1 MNLDKIIEEIKKE
14 GEEELKRLKD
24 EGDKDIEKI
33 NLEFKKEVENIEKK
47 WNEIIEREKRLL
59 IEKKENELKL
69 ELDLI
74 ELNRKNRVLN
84 EFFTN
89 TINRLNS
96 MNDKDKRNFF
106 KKEIL
111 NVVTEGNEIIHFD
124 KKSLREIFD
133 ESFKKDLIQSIE
145 KKTGKS
151 NIKFIEDEET
161 FVEGK
166 GFISKINFEDK
177 FKEIWNKIMLD
188 ISKRI
193 FEENGTKK

>member
-24 EGDKDIEKI
+24 KGDKDIEKI

-74 ELNRKNRVLN
+74 ELNRKNKVLN
-84 EFFTN
+84 EFFN
-89 TINRLNS
+89 KTINRLNTIND
-96 MNDKDKRNFF
+96 NDKKSFY

-111 NVVTEGNEIIHFD
+111 NVITEGNEVIHFD
-124 KKSLREIFD
+124 KKNLKEIFD
-133 ESFKKDLIQSIE
+133 EPFKKDIIQSIE

-151 NIKFIEDEET
+151 NIKFLEDKET

-166 GFISKINFEDK
+166 GFISKINFEEK
-177 FKEIWNKIMLD
+177 FKEMWNKIMLD

-193 FEENGTKK
+193 FEENGTKT

>member
-24 EGDKDIEKI
+24 KGDKDIEKI

-74 ELNRKNRVLN
+74 ELNRKNKVLN
-84 EFFTN
+84 EFFNN

-96 MNDKDKRNFF
+96 INDKDKKSFY

-111 NVVTEGNEIIHFD
+111 NVITEGNEVIHFD
-124 KKSLREIFD
+124 KKNLKEIFD
-133 ESFKKDLIQSIE
+133 EPFKKDIIQSIE

-151 NIKFIEDEET
+151 NIKFIEDKET

-166 GFISKINFEDK
+166 GFISKINFEEK
-177 FKEIWNKIMLD
+177 FKEMWNKIMLD

-193 FEENGTKK
+193 FEENGTKT